1 MYSIDIVVILCAGF
15 FAVGMGFTLLMEN
28 KFLKRASQKGYE
40 RAVHDILRDQEYLD
54 RKGLRHDVS
63 FLFKKSSQL

>member
-1 MYSIDIVVILCAGF
+1 MYRIDVVIILCIWF
-15 FAVGMGFTLLMEN
+15 FALGMGVSLLMEN

-63 FLFKKSSQL
+63 FLFRKPSQL

>member
-1 MYSIDIVVILCAGF
+1 MYPIDIVIILCILF
-15 FAVGMGFTLLMEN
+15 FALGMGVSLLMEN

-40 RAVHDILRDQEYLD
+40 RAVYDILRDQEYLD

-63 FLFKKSSQL
+63 FLFRKPSQL